1 MVRIFTHRKRTYW
14 GYDRSRVDFK
24 ITVDHINFTTN
35 QYFLANSHYV
45 IFRKENKSKQ
55 FVSRNKVPT
64 ASELKMV
71 HVDEK
76 IKFRACL
83 LQDTAH
89 RYLEKFLP
97 KQKRFIVRQV
107 TETKDEE
114 LYVNCGHFELSLDIY
129 AMKPS
134 GQEVTVNFVDP
145 SGKASGTVAL
155 KVEHEPRVVMGH
167 YLPNISRSFKQLFT
181 PSHAVKTRMSQS
193 RLDHNREKLEFVKQ
207 KCMVNHWS
215 HKYDGLSDSESE
227 SEAGDTHSASGSSDD
242 GDNTK
247 KQKRLPTKSFIM
259 NRTGMPQMSSK
270 GGSSKHHVSAML
282 RSHMF
287 NFGEEEEQEEEGEEI
302 QVLNR
307 PQENATRPEEED
319 DNKVSSVSFYE
330 SVTHFEPEEAE
341 AKVMSSDTCSTLTH
355 SEQNH
360 LSPRAELAPEIHR
373 KPSVQTMKPA
383 RLNMSAETPV
393 SPEPHEEYIHHSPH
407 GAQVIGHLMPGNTHV
422 PFQNQSYKER
432 ATSFLVCESVD
443 ELSDA
448 ENMPAIGLKQ
458 DRTLPVVE
466 EEELWEDPAD
476 FDRLEESKEE
486 EMVLEG
492 GSYKPRK
499 SLRHVPPPLISDKS
513 QYIPA
518 RTVQRSTSMTAA
530 AMSTSEAN
538 LPRYEPPAAV
548 PQPPRKSLRGAPP
561 PPVPEKE
568 SFVPAR
574 VVQRANSESSAVRA
588 QEVPNVDSR
597 DARESKAAP
606 SPYVPPLGLNHPPLA
621 SYQSEYHTRSN
632 EANKVRSP
640 SPVVRH
646 LVPVRLS
653 AQESASLVSQTMS
666 PTSIAPMPHQHQH
679 THHRAAS
686 TGDMYAGIGHRHSED
701 AHTHNVNV
709 KELRR
714 NFERPPLVK
723 DNSNG
728 SGDKKYPP
736 LSPTNLPAADPNIKF
751 QRGNSERSFS
761 TLTTHTELDKP
772 KTHHKRNNSN
782 GAPTKILVPVRLHSN
797 QEEQAYRAHE
807 AVRSPQSVAS
817 LSQAPPQRPQEKNY
831 GHGYRDEPNYHHQS
845 QNNLNQA
852 YVEQNDRYQRY
863 HESQDPHHHHNNHS
877 NAPSQMHHHSQSQ
890 SNMHAP
896 HGQAYRHDAHHAGS
910 HHHSNTEAPHTLHR
924 AHTMAPPIRLKAND
938 YVPPVY
944 ERYTENHHIHQ
955 HVHPGSHSA
964 SHSGSGSV
972 YSSPRDGN
980 CTARSKNSVGVSPP
994 PAVYRGVY
1002 A

>member
-24 ITVDHINFTTN
+24 ITVDHINFTSN

-45 IFRKENKSKQ
+45 IFRKENKNKQ

-97 KQKRFIVRQV
+97 KLKRFVVRQV

-114 LYVNCGHFELSLDIY
+114 LYVNCGHFELALDIY

-134 GQEVTVNFVDP
+134 GQDVTVNFVDP
-145 SGKASGTVAL
+145 SGKASGSVVL

-181 PSHAVKTRMSQS
+181 PTHAAKTRISQS
-193 RLDHNREKLEFVKQ
+193 RLDHNREKLEFVKKQ
-207 KCMVNHWS
+207 RMVNHWS

-242 GDNTK
+242 GEAKT
-247 KQKRLPTKSFIM
+247 QKRLPTKSFIM
-259 NRTGMPQMSSK
+259 NRTGMPQMSTK

-287 NFGEEEEQEEEGEEI
+287 NFGEEEEGEETPLSI
-302 QVLNR
+302 R
-307 PQENATRPEEED
+307 PQENANRPEEEEEN
-319 DNKVSSVSFYE
+319 NKVSSVSFYE
-330 SVTHFEPEEAE
+330 SVTHFEPDDAN

-360 LSPRAELAPEIHR
+360 LSPRVDPDAVIRRPELEPEIYR
-373 KPSVQTMKPA
+373 KPSVQMMKPT
-383 RLNMSAETPV
+383 RLNMSAEAPADQ
-393 SPEPHEEYIHHSPH
+393 EPQEEYIHHSPH
-407 GAQVIGHLMPGNTHV
+407 GAQVIGHLLPGNTHV
-422 PFQNQSYKER
+422 PFANQSYKVR
-432 ATSFLVCESVD
+432 ASSFLVCESAD

-448 ENMPAIGLKQ
+448 GNMPAIELKKEKP
-458 DRTLPVVE
+458 LPVV

-476 FDRLEESKEE
+476 FDLLEESNEE
-486 EMVLEG
+486 EVVLES

-513 QYIPA
+513 QFIPA
-518 RTVQRSTSMTAA
+518 RSVQRSASMTSAS
-530 AMSTSEAN
+530 MSTNEAN

-574 VVQRANSESSAVRA
+574 VVQRANSESTSATI
-588 QEVPNVDSR
+588 DSR
-597 DARESKAAP
+597 EGRESKAAP
-606 SPYVPPLGLNHPPLA
+606 SAYVPLQGLSNPPLV
-621 SYQSEYHTRSN
+621 SHQSEYHTRST

-653 AQESASLVSQTMS
+653 AQESANLASHSMS
-666 PTSIAPMPHQHQH
+666 PTSSASMPRQHQH

-686 TGDMYAGIGHRHSED
+686 TGDMYAGIGHRHVED
-701 AHTHNVNV
+701 ALSPSVSV

-728 SGDKKYPP
+728 SGDKKFPP
-736 LSPTNLPAADPNIKF
+736 LSPKNLPAADPNIKF
-751 QRGNSERSFS
+751 QRGNSEHSFS
-761 TLTTHTELDKP
+761 TLSTHTELDKP
-772 KTHHKRNNSN
+772 KHHHTRTHSN
-782 GAPTKILVPVRLHSN
+782 GAPAKVLVPVRLNSS
-797 QEEQAYRAHE
+797 QQEQAYRAQE

-817 LSQAPPQRPQEKNY
+817 LSQAPPQRAPQDKNY
-831 GHGYRDEPNYHHQS
+831 GHGYREEPAS
-845 QNNLNQA
+845 RTNQ
-852 YVEQNDRYQRY
+852 VHSEQNDRYQRY
-863 HESQDPHHHHNNHS
+863 HEAQEPNYHHHS
-877 NAPSQMHHHSQSQ
+877 NVSPHMHHHSQSQ
-890 SNMHAP
+890 GNMHQAAP
-896 HGQAYRHDAHHAGS
+896 HGQAYHPDM
-910 HHHSNTEAPHTLHR
+910 HHHSASHNSADAQHTLHR

-955 HVHPGSHSA
+955 HIHPGSHP
-964 SHSGSGSV
+964 SHSGSGSA
-972 YSSPRDGN
+972 YSSPRDGSY
-980 CTARSKNSVGVSPP
+980 TARSMSSTGVSSP